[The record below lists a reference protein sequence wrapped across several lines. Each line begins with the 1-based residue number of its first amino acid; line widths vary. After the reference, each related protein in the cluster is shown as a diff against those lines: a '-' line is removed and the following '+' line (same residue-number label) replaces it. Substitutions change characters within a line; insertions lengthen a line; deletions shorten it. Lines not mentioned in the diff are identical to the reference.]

1 MDIPSLSYL
10 SDAARMS
17 SSFALIIDAIFG
29 FSYKPPLR
37 EPFDEVLMKL
47 SQCTKPIISI
57 DIPSG
62 MLYCDIIF
70 MFYII
75 IGWDVETGPIAHT
88 PCIRPD
94 TLISL
99 TAPKMC
105 AKYFTGRHHFLGGRF
120 VPPALQD
127 KYDLRLPDFPGL
139 SDIVKLDVCK

>member
-47 SQCTKPIISI
+47 SQCTTPIVSI

-62 MLYCDIIF
+62 LF
-70 MFYII
+70 VFFFNLNHWFL
-75 IGWDVETGPIAHT
+75 GWDVETGPIDKT

-94 TLISL
+94 MLISL

-105 AKYFTGRHHFLGGRF
+105 AKYFTGRYHFLGGRF
-120 VPPALQD
+120 VPPAVQD
-127 KYDLRLPDFPGL
+127 KYDMRLPDFPGL
-139 SDIVKLDVCK
+139 SDIVKLDIEK